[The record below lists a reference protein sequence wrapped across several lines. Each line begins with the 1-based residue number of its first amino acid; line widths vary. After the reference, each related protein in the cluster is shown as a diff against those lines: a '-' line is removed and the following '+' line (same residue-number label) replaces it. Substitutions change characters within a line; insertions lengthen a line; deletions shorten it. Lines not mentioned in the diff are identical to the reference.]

1 MQSIKLPLITIVCG
15 LLLVVILTKA
25 NDAYAQW
32 IIPSQLNEAY
42 KNAQHYSSN
51 SNSSSTASIPTAIGQ
66 DHNCTTTRTTTTAIS
81 SSLCTNSIT
90 LQHHIFQKNC
100 LVR

>member
-1 MQSIKLPLITIVCG
+1 MQSMKLPLTIIVWG
-15 LLLVVILTKA
+15 LLVVAILTKA
-25 NDAYAQW
+25 NNVYAEW

-66 DHNCTTTRTTTTAIS
+66 DHNSTTTRTTTTAIS

>member
-1 MQSIKLPLITIVCG
+1 MKLPLTIIVWG
-15 LLLVVILTKA
+15 LLVVVILTKA
-25 NDAYAQW
+25 NNVYAEW

-66 DHNCTTTRTTTTAIS
+66 DHNSTTTRTTTTAIS